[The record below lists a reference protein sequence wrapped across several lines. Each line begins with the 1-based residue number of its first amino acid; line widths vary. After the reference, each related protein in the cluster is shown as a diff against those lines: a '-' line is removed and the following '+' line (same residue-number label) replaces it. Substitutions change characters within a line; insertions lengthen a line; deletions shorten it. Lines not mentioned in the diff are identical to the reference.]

1 MMALYLG
8 HSHTHKDLHMTMISG
23 YKLKEGGFLQAD
35 ILLTSSSK
43 RVRPSQ
49 IPSFKPD
56 AGSPALRAHAVAGL
70 CQKILVVNDHFAV
83 AFAGDVRSIQAVVRL
98 IERLVDEHPVLT
110 GKRFSDAVL
119 AEDTID
125 SEKIRIIAL
134 SVEEDE
140 IHISNVYAD
149 CGHRNENFELWV
161 GGSGAGHV
169 KAHYQNYLPHAFDVL
184 EEDIVVQGTCMAL
197 DQFASHLKSEFEN
210 KYKSES
216 IANLFGGGYE
226 VVAFYDGR
234 FQKISNIVYA
244 FADAELDAEGVL
256 QVDFP
261 KCLIKSEYK
270 GGDLKIRSVELQ
282 FDEDFDEYVPVND
295 RTFTIAPVSRYEET
309 TVEDDI
315 DELRFRG
322 HFLCFLINYKTEE
335 GAMTIPFIKKY
346 ENDLYFLYKA
356 FTASVEPGF
365 AQINYSDI
373 FRDEVKDHVLGF
385 VEQNKASF
393 NSK

>member
-1 MMALYLG
+1 
-8 HSHTHKDLHMTMISG
+8 MTMISG

-35 ILLTSSSK
+35 ILLTSSNK
-43 RVRPSQ
+43 RMRPSQ
-49 IPSFKPD
+49 IPSFTPD

-98 IERLVDEHPVLT
+98 IERLVDEQPVLT

-119 AEDTID
+119 ADDTID
-125 SEKIRIIAL
+125 SEKIRIIVL
-134 SVEEDE
+134 SVEDDE

-169 KAHYQNYLPHAFDVL
+169 KAHYQDYPPHAFDVL
-184 EEDIVVQGTCMAL
+184 EENIVVHGACMAL

-216 IANLFGGGYE
+216 IASLFGGGYE

-244 FADAELDAEGVL
+244 FADAELDAEGML

-261 KCLIKSEYK
+261 KCLIKSEYD
-270 GGDLKIRSVELQ
+270 GEDLKIRSVELQ

-295 RTFTIAPVSRYEET
+295 RTFTISRYEET
-309 TVEDDI
+309 SVEDDV

-322 HFLCFLINYKTEE
+322 QFLCFLINYKTEK

-346 ENDLYFLYKA
+346 ENDFYFLFKV

-365 AQINYSDI
+365 VQINYSDI
-373 FRDEVKDHVLGF
+373 FRGEVNSHVLRLM
-385 VEQNKASF
+385 EQLKASF

>member
-1 MMALYLG
+1 
-8 HSHTHKDLHMTMISG
+8 MTMISG

-35 ILLTSSSK
+35 ILLTSSNK
-43 RVRPSQ
+43 RIRPSQ

-119 AEDTID
+119 ADDTID
-125 SEKIRIIAL
+125 SKKIRIIAL
-134 SVEEDE
+134 SVEDDE
-140 IHISNVYAD
+140 ILMSHVYAE
-149 CGHRNENFELWV
+149 CGLRNENFELWV
-161 GGSGAGHV
+161 GGSGAEHV
-169 KAHYQNYLPHAFDVL
+169 KAHYQDYPAFAFDVL
-184 EEDIVVQGTCMAL
+184 KENIAVHGTCMAL
-197 DQFASHLKSEFEN
+197 EQFASHLKSEFED
-210 KYKSES
+210 KFKSES
-216 IANLFGGGYE
+216 IASLFGGGYE
-226 VVAFYDGR
+226 VVAFYDGK
-234 FQKISNIVYA
+234 FQKISDIVYA
-244 FADAELDAEGVL
+244 FADAELDAEGML

-270 GGDLKIRSVELQ
+270 GEDLKIRSVELQ

-295 RTFTIAPVSRYEET
+295 RTFTIAPISRYDET
-309 TVEDDI
+309 TVEDDV

-322 HFLCFLINYKTEE
+322 QFLCFLINYKTEK

-346 ENDLYFLYKA
+346 EDDFYFLYEA

-365 AQINYSDI
+365 VQINYSEI
-373 FRDEVKDHVLGF
+373 FRGEMTDHVLGLMK
-385 VEQNKASF
+385 QLKASF
-393 NSK
+393 KSK

>member
-1 MMALYLG
+1 
-8 HSHTHKDLHMTMISG
+8 MTMISG
-23 YKLKEGGFLQAD
+23 YKLKYGGFLQAD
-35 ILLTSSSK
+35 ILLTSSNK
-43 RVRPSQ
+43 RMRPSQ

-83 AFAGDVRSIQAVVRL
+83 AFAGDVRTIQAIVRL
-98 IERLVDEHPVLT
+98 IERLVDEHSVLT

-119 AEDTID
+119 ADDTID
-125 SEKIRIIAL
+125 SAKIRIIAL
-134 SVEEDE
+134 SVEENE
-140 IHISNVYAD
+140 IHISHVYAD

-169 KAHYQNYLPHAFDVL
+169 KSHYQDYPPHAFDVL

-197 DQFASHLKSEFEN
+197 DQFASHLKSEFED

-216 IANLFGGGYE
+216 IASLFGGGYE

-234 FQKISNIVYA
+234 FQKVSNIVYA
-244 FADAELDAEGVL
+244 FADAELDAEGML
-256 QVDFP
+256 QIDFP

-270 GGDLKIRSVELQ
+270 GEDLKIRSVELH
-282 FDEDFDEYVPVND
+282 FDEESDEYVPVND

-309 TVEDDI
+309 MVEDDV
-315 DELRFRG
+315 DDLRFRG
-322 HFLCFLINYKTEE
+322 HFLCFLINYKTEN

-346 ENDLYFLYKA
+346 ENDFYFLYKA
-356 FTASVEPGF
+356 FTASVKPGF

-373 FRDEVKDHVLGF
+373 FRGEVNDHVLGF
-385 VEQNKASF
+385 MEQVRASF

>member
-1 MMALYLG
+1 
-8 HSHTHKDLHMTMISG
+8 MTMISG

-35 ILLTSSSK
+35 ILLTSSNK

-119 AEDTID
+119 ADDTID

-161 GGSGAGHV
+161 GGSGSGHV
-169 KAHYQNYLPHAFDVL
+169 KAHYQDYPPHAFDVL
-184 EEDIVVQGTCMAL
+184 EENIVVHGTCMAL
-197 DQFASHLKSEFEN
+197 DQFAKYLKNEFEN

-216 IANLFGGGYE
+216 IARLFGGGYE

-244 FADAELDAEGVL
+244 FADAELDAEGKL

-270 GGDLKIRSVELQ
+270 GEDLKIRSVEFK

-295 RTFTIAPVSRYEET
+295 RTFTIAPISRYEET
-309 TVEDDI
+309 TVEDNV
-315 DELRFRG
+315 DEMRFRG
-322 HFLCFLINYKTEE
+322 HFLCFLINHKTEK
-335 GAMTIPFIKKY
+335 GARTIPFIKKY
-346 ENDLYFLYKA
+346 ENDFYFLYKA
-356 FTASVEPGF
+356 FTASVGSGF
-365 AQINYSDI
+365 AQITYSDI
-373 FRDEVKDHVLGF
+373 FRGEVNDRVLGLVEQVKD
-385 VEQNKASF
+385 SF
-393 NSK
+393 NS

>member
-1 MMALYLG
+1 
-8 HSHTHKDLHMTMISG
+8 MTMISG

-35 ILLTSSSK
+35 ILLTSSNK
-43 RVRPSQ
+43 KIRPSQ

-98 IERLVDEHPVLT
+98 IERLADEHPVLT

-119 AEDTID
+119 ADDAID
-125 SEKIRIIAL
+125 SKKIRIIAL
-134 SVEEDE
+134 SVEDNE
-140 IHISNVYAD
+140 ILISNVYAER
-149 CGHRNENFELWV
+149 GPRNENFELWV
-161 GGSGAGHV
+161 GGSGAEHV
-169 KAHYQNYLPHAFDVL
+169 KAHYQDYPPHAFDVL
-184 EEDIVVQGTCMAL
+184 EENIVVHGTCMAL
-197 DQFASHLKSEFEN
+197 EQFASHLKSEFEN
-210 KYKSES
+210 KFKSES
-216 IANLFGGGYE
+216 IASLFGGGYE

-244 FADAELDAEGVL
+244 FADAELDAEGML

-270 GGDLKIRSVELQ
+270 GEDLKIRSVELQ

-295 RTFTIAPVSRYEET
+295 RTFTIAPISRFEET
-309 TVEDDI
+309 TVEDDV

-322 HFLCFLINYKTEE
+322 QFLCFLINYKTEK

-346 ENDLYFLYKA
+346 ENDFYFLYKA

-365 AQINYSDI
+365 VQINYSEI
-373 FRDEVKDHVLGF
+373 FRGEMTDHVLGLM
-385 VEQNKASF
+385 EQLKASF